1 MNDRNFHRR
10 IGHIGVLAV
19 KKELTQRGWDVF
31 EPEMDCGVD
40 LIAYRDGYR
49 FLRIQVKTTSSGK
62 VGQHWAKFIV
72 SRVKY
77 NKRSRHGYSD
87 LEIDFMVGC
96 CLKNNNFWIIPISDV
111 AGRLKAFCTKTD
123 KHYMNWDLLEK
134 FEPPYAFKELKEMS
148 AHREL
153 RINHSVS
160 QKRMDRMKRHID
172 KLIELNRK
180 ISKERNKVKALYEK
194 GEETIRRQDEHYSRL
209 RGEYNELYFSVEEK
223 IGKIHEEKDRKIYDL
238 EKKVSEC
245 NSKIYWLEQSVKNH
259 SLGHSEKARY
269 GKQVEFLKYRGL
281 TKQFRKWADGC
292 ESTQVSPK
300 MPDIFQEAA

>member
-1 MNDRNFHRR
+1 MKDRNFHRR

-49 FLRIQVKTTSSGK
+49 FLRIQVKATSSGK
-62 VGQHWAKFIV
+62 AGQHWAKFIV

-77 NKRSRHGYSD
+77 NKKSRHGYSD
-87 LEIDFMVGC
+87 LEIDFMIGYC
-96 CLKNNNFWIIPISDV
+96 SQNNNFWIIPISDV
-111 AGRLKAFCTKTD
+111 AGKLKAFCTKTD

-134 FEPPYAFKELKEMS
+134 FEPAYAFKELKEMS

-153 RINHSVS
+153 RINHSIS
-160 QKRMDRMKRHID
+160 SKRMERMERHIN
-172 KLIELNRK
+172 KLVEINRK
-180 ISKERNKVKALYEK
+180 LSKEIRKYKALNEK
-194 GEETIRRQDEHYSRL
+194 NEETIKRNDANYSHL
-209 RGEYNELYFSVEEK
+209 RGEYNELHFSVREKMEK
-223 IGKIHEEKDRKIYDL
+223 IREEKDREIDSLTRSNSDK
-238 EKKVSEC
+238 
-245 NSKIYWLEQSVKNH
+245 NSKIYWLEQSIKNH

-281 TKQFRKWADGC
+281 TKQFRKWADGGDT
-292 ESTQVSPK
+292 TQESPK
-300 MPDIFQEAA
+300 LPDIFAEAA